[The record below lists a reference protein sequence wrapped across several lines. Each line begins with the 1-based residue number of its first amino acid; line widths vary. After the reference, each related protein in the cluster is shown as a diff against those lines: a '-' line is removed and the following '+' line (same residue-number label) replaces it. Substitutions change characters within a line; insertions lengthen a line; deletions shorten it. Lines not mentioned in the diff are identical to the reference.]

1 MFALISRKLTFKVL
15 LVLAGILVLSF
26 AILCLTILSRQET
39 LLGGM
44 STKVNAQLEKSSSVA
59 RKDFQALGNEV
70 NTSLSAMGHKVSD
83 NLLETTEKVLSQ
95 EEQNVSKGMEK
106 LLLSKADGVASV
118 VASVGLDSIMAQD
131 YKKLVDFSRAG
142 AKTEDTLF
150 VLFFGQEDEPLP
162 AYLNLTDKAIFAYL
176 QEIEVDESSEME
188 EEAQQ
193 ILQVLEQAKNDSAVF
208 VHSRPIE
215 YYGKKMGTVVIGIS
229 RKAVIGEIEAMAGR
243 FKELKEN
250 TKHSITRTLSAESED
265 VVRNI
270 ESSLAAVQGNNDD
283 SLEKTREMLQ
293 QSSSDVRASTTNV
306 VLMVGVLSCLAILGI
321 FTVLLKLMVVGPIQQ
336 ISKGLQDA
344 AEGEGDLTKRLN
356 SRRSDE
362 IGMLAGWFDAFVER
376 LNNIIVEIG
385 SNSETVTSS
394 SLEVLS
400 ASDALK
406 SQSSDLNLKADTV
419 AAASEEMN
427 ASMNSVAAASEQA
440 STNIALVADTATE
453 MKNALEGVV
462 EQCQE
467 ATETSHSA
475 NAQVQTATGKV
486 SQLGEAAR
494 EISKVTEVITEIA
507 DQTNL
512 LALNATI
519 EAARAGEAGKGFA
532 VVAGEIKGLA
542 NQTQEATKEIKEKIE
557 SIQGSTQGTVD
568 EVGRIN
574 QVIGDVDTIISSISQ
589 SMAAQAERASEVAV
603 NIEQA
608 SQGIGEVN
616 ENVAQSSQVAA
627 EIAQDMGE
635 VSTVSKEMNKRS
647 NTLRTNSENL
657 SELSS
662 QLRNMIS
669 VFKVST
675 PKGSDGGMKKGEH
688 VEDLF
693 PWTKELSLGLPEI
706 DKQHKRLVA
715 LVNELHAAMKL
726 KKGSVTSG
734 KVLDEL
740 VRYTETHFAFEE
752 ELFDKYEYPD
762 RAAHKKQHA
771 DLVRQVNDFKNEF
784 KSGRAGLSMDLMH
797 FLTDW
802 LKGHIM
808 KTDKAYAPFLRDKP
822 M

>member
-1 MFALISRKLTFKVL
+1 MSRK
-15 LVLAGILVLSF
+15 
-26 AILCLTILSRQET
+26 
-39 LLGGM
+39 
-44 STKVNAQLEKSSSVA
+44 VNTQLEKSSSVA
-59 RKDFQALGNEV
+59 RKDFQALGDEV
-70 NTSLSAMGHKVSD
+70 NTSFSAMGRKVSS

-106 LLLSKADGVASV
+106 LLLSKAEGVASV

-131 YKKLVDFSRAG
+131 YQKLVDFSRAG
-142 AKTEDTLF
+142 AKTEDVLF
-150 VLFFGQEDEPLP
+150 VLFFGEEDAPLP
-162 AYLNLTDKAIFAYL
+162 AYLNLTDKTIFGYL
-176 QEIEVDESSEME
+176 EDVEYDESSEME

-193 ILQVLEQAKNDSAVF
+193 ILQVLEQAENDSAVF

-229 RKAVIGEIEAMAGR
+229 RKVVISEIGAMSGR

-250 TKHSITRTLSAESED
+250 TKRSISTTLTAESED

-270 ESSLAAVQGNNDD
+270 ESSLGAVQQNNDD

-293 QSSSDVRASTTNV
+293 QSSNDVRASTTNV

-356 SRRSDE
+356 SQRSDE

-385 SNSETVTSS
+385 NNSETVTSS

-400 ASDALK
+400 ASEALK
-406 SQSSDLNLKADTV
+406 SESSDLSLKADTV

-453 MKNALEGVV
+453 MKNALESVV

-519 EAARAGEAGKGFA
+519 EAARAGDAGKGFA

-635 VSTVSKEMNKRS
+635 VSTVSKEMNGRS
-647 NTLRTNSENL
+647 NTLRTNSESL

-669 VFKVST
+669 VFKVSM
-675 PKGSDGGMKKGEH
+675 PKGSDAGMKKGGQ
-688 VEDLF
+688 VEELF
-693 PWTKELSLGLPEI
+693 PWTDALSIGLPEI
-706 DKQHKRLVA
+706 DKQHKKLVA

-752 ELFDKYEYPD
+752 QLFDKYEYSD

-771 DLVRQVNDFKNEF
+771 DLVRQVNDFKSEF

-802 LKGHIM
+802 LKDHIM